1 MNRLT
6 ASLLLAGAALLS
18 AAPASAQVLNP
29 AHFGDYGH
37 LVHAGFGAD
46 GPLTIDAGYV
56 HSLAAATGAPWAV
69 GTRLSLP
76 LAPEGADFELAGLV
90 ERGFLSQSG
99 LGASTRVELALRNA
113 HTAVA
118 NTTDAGVHLGV
129 RGGYFAER
137 ASVAAEL
144 AWEKSLLAYVLPTE
158 RYRQQTYAGARSGF
172 YGSSGGLFRL
182 GVAAGVRLFAGA
194 ELTLRT
200 GIVRSE
206 RLGGM
211 DFLPFYAQLG
221 INWAL

>member
-1 MNRLT
+1 MNRPT
-6 ASLLLAGAALLS
+6 AALLLAAAALLS
-18 AAPASAQVLNP
+18 PATASAQVLNP
-29 AHFGDYGH
+29 ARFDDFGH

-46 GPLTIDAGYV
+46 GPLNVDLSYV
-56 HSLAAATGAPWAV
+56 HSLAAATGAPWVA
-69 GTRLSLP
+69 GARLSLP
-76 LAPEGADFELAGLV
+76 LVPEGADFELAGLV
-90 ERGFLSQSG
+90 ERGFLSQLG
-99 LGASTRVELALRNA
+99 LGASLRAELAVRNA

-129 RGGYFAER
+129 RGGYFGES
-137 ASVAAEL
+137 ASIAAEL
-144 AWEKSLLAYVLPTE
+144 AWERSLLAYVLPTD
-158 RYRQQTYAGARSGF
+158 RYRQQTYAGARAGL

-182 GVAAGVRLFAGA
+182 GIAGGVRLGSA

-206 RLGGM
+206 RLAGM

>member
-6 ASLLLAGAALLS
+6 ASLLLAIAAL
-18 AAPASAQVLNP
+18 PASAQVLNP

-56 HSLAAATGAPWAV
+56 HGLGAPWVV
-69 GTRLSLP
+69 GARVSLP
-76 LAPEGADFELAGLV
+76 LVPEGADFELAGLV
-90 ERGFLSQSG
+90 ERGFLSSFG
-99 LGASTRVELALRNA
+99 LGASTRLELALRNA
-113 HTAVA
+113 NTAVA

-129 RGGYFAER
+129 RAGYFGER
-137 ASVAAEL
+137 LSMAAEL

-158 RYRQQTYAGARSGF
+158 RYRQQTYADARAGF

-182 GVAAGVRLFAGA
+182 GIAGGVRLFAGA